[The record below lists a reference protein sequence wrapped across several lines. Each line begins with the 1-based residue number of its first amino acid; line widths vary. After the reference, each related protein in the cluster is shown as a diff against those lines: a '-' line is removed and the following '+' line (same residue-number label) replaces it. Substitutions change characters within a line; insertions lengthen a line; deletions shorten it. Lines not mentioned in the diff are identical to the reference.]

1 MLQSLA
7 DHDAVVLRA
16 DHDLEP
22 DVDVVV
28 QRDVAD
34 QGGVVRDVM
43 VVAEQRGAPLAEGE
57 EGHGAIIIQ

>member
-1 MLQSLA
+1 MLQSSPMA
-7 DHDAVVLRA
+7 PCVVLGA

-43 VVAEQRGAPLAEGE
+43 VVAEQRDAPLAEGE